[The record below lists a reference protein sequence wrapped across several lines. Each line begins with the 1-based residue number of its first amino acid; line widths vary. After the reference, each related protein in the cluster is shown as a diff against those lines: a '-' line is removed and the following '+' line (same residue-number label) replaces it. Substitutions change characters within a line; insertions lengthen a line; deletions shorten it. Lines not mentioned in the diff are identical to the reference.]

1 METQHNVWFVMRS
14 LFNTE
19 LKTKRKLDEA
29 GIRNFIPMDC
39 RVQVLRGCKRKTYV
53 PVVRNLM
60 FVYSDETTLAPFL
73 AADSKFQYTYRR
85 GGRRN
90 EPMVVPDEQMEEF
103 MNALE
108 KAEHPLFF
116 TADELDVTRGT
127 RIRVIGG
134 PLDGIK
140 GIFMKVQGAR
150 SKRLVVMIPE
160 TMAVAVSVDPDLIEV
175 LEKE

>member
-1 METQHNVWFVMRS
+1 MRS

-39 RVQVLRGCKRKTYV
+39 RIQIMRGCKRKTYV

-60 FVYSDETTLAPFL
+60 FVYSNEDALAPFL

-85 GGRRN
+85 GGHRN

-108 KAEHPLFF
+108 KTEHPLFY
-116 TADELDVTRGT
+116 TAGELDLAKGT
-127 RIRVIGG
+127 HIRVIGG

-140 GIFMKVQGAR
+140 GVFMKVKGAR